1 MHHEESARQYVPAM
15 THLWHDLSPGKQQPN
30 VVRAVIE
37 IPGGSKNKY
46 ELDKE
51 SGLLKLDRVLFSAVH
66 YPADYGFIPG
76 TLGDDGDPLDILV
89 LLTESSFPGCQMDV
103 RPLGL
108 LRLRDRGAQDEK
120 ILAVLVN
127 DVLDTEYRR
136 LSDVPRYL
144 RKEIE
149 QFFRTYKDLEGK
161 QVHVGGWRP
170 RADAHRAIRKA
181 IRRYDETYR
190 GG

>member
-1 MHHEESARQYVPAM
+1 M
-15 THLWHDLSPGKQQPN
+15 THLWHDLSPGAEQPR

-76 TLGDDGDPLDILV
+76 TLGGDGDPLDILV
-89 LLTESSFPGCQMDV
+89 LLTEPSFPGCLMEV

-108 LRLRDRGAQDEK
+108 LGLRDAGERDEK
-120 ILAVLVN
+120 ILAVLLE
-127 DVLDTEYRR
+127 DPLDEEYRK
-136 LSDVPRYL
+136 LSDVPNYL

-149 QFFRTYKDLEGK
+149 QFFRTYKQLEEDK
-161 QVHVGGWRP
+161 APPKVRGWRP
-170 RADAHRAIRKA
+170 RPEAHRAIRKA
-181 IRRYDETYR
+181 IKRYDAAYR

>member
-1 MHHEESARQYVPAM
+1 M
-15 THLWHDLSPGKQQPN
+15 THLWHDLSPGPKEPQ

-76 TLGDDGDPLDILV
+76 TLGGDGDPLDVLV
-89 LLTESSFPGCQMDV
+89 LLTESSFPGCLMDV

-120 ILAVLVN
+120 LLAVLVN

-136 LSDVPRYL
+136 LNDVPGYL
-144 RKEIE
+144 RREIE

-161 QVHVGGWRP
+161 QVRVGGWRP
-170 RADAHRAIRKA
+170 KREAHRAIRNG
-181 IRRYDETYR
+181 IERYNERFR